1 MPLIA
6 ATCDDPEP
14 AR

>member
-1 MPLIA
+1 MPIIA